1 MMHTNA
7 LKKTAFGMVLLLLAG
22 LNACQPEPDENP
34 QPGFLTGGSVKTW
47 TITDATQNGLS
58 HPRKSCI
65 VGDVYVFNADKSV
78 RIDEGA
84 VKCAATDPQATNGR
98 WAINGSTIT
107 IAETGGKTLVVLKIQ
122 SLNSSK
128 MVAVLDNNDPGVTVQ
143 YTFTA
148 Q

>member
-65 VGDVYVFNADKSV
+65 VGDVYVFNVDQSV

-84 VKCAATDPQATNGR
+84 VKCAATDPQTTNGR
-98 WAINGSTIT
+98 WAVNGSTIT
-107 IAETGGKTLVVLKIQ
+107 IAETGGKTLVVLKIK
-122 SLNSSK
+122 SLNSSR
-128 MVAVLDNNDPGVTVQ
+128 MVTALDNNDPGVNVE
-143 YTFTA
+143 YTFAA